1 MAEPQL
7 VRSGKDR
14 RYNIIKLKPE
24 DDEALAKLARY
35 YNVNKTDIVRIL
47 IHEKARQLGL
57 VTG

>member
-1 MAEPQL
+1 MAEAQL
-7 VRSGKDR
+7 ERNGKER